1 MSKLP
6 ESMYRDA
13 SAVGEGSI
21 VLAGGG
27 TGGHISPGI
36 AIAEEIAQL
45 APEYRCVF
53 ACSTRAVD
61 ARMLEH
67 VGADFV
73 PIAAEGLSLKPA
85 RLYRFARAFLEGRAQ
100 SRTLLAGR
108 GARAVV
114 ALGGYVTG
122 PLASAARAMKV
133 PILLVNL
140 DATPGKANRMV
151 ARGAARILTALPT
164 PTMPNFAERVIG
176 MPIRRA
182 AIGTGSVGEARTR
195 LGLEPGFHT
204 LLVTGASQGA
214 ASLND
219 LMALLLREQR
229 PAFSGWQVLH
239 LVGNADRAPVESA
252 YRAAG
257 VRASVVPF
265 IHEMGLAWRAA
276 DLALSRAGANSVAE
290 AIHNAVPT
298 VFAPYPYH
306 ADLHQRWNAEP
317 YAKEGV
323 AVLADDLIDATKNR
337 ATLGAELVSLMTDD
351 GRREAMR
358 AALELRPREH
368 AAREIARIAVE
379 MAQRAPRKAARA

>member
-1 MSKLP
+1 
-6 ESMYRDA
+6 
-13 SAVGEGSI
+13 
-21 VLAGGG
+21 
-27 TGGHISPGI
+27 
-36 AIAEEIAQL
+36 
-45 APEYRCVF
+45 
-53 ACSTRAVD
+53 
-61 ARMLEH
+61 
-67 VGADFV
+67 V

-85 RLYRFARAFLEGRAQ
+85 RLYRFARAFLAGRAQ
-100 SRTLLAGR
+100 SRELLAER
-108 GARAVV
+108 GARAIV
-114 ALGGYVTG
+114 ALGGYVTA
-122 PLASAARAMKV
+122 PVASAARAMKV

-140 DATPGKANRMV
+140 DATPGKANRVV

-164 PTMPNFAERVIG
+164 PTMPNFAERVVG

-182 AIGTGSVGEARTR
+182 AIGTGGAGDARVR
-195 LGLEPGFHT
+195 LGLEAGFKT

-214 ASLND
+214 TSLND
-219 LMALLLREQR
+219 LMALLLREER

-239 LVGNADRAPVESA
+239 LVGNADRAPLEAA

-323 AVLADDLIDATKNR
+323 AILADDLIDAQRNR
-337 ATLGAELVSLMTDD
+337 ATLGAALVALMTDD

-358 AALELRPREH
+358 AALDARPREH
-368 AAREIARIAVE
+368 AAREIARIAIE
-379 MAQRAPRKAARA
+379 MARGARVGAAGA

>member
-1 MSKLP
+1 MT
-6 ESMYRDA
+6 ERA
-13 SAVGEGSI
+13 EGSI

-36 AIAEEIAQL
+36 AIAEEIADL
-45 APEYRCVF
+45 APAIGTVF

-85 RLYRFARAFLEGRAQ
+85 RLYRFARAFLAGRAQ
-100 SRTLLAGR
+100 SRELLAER
-108 GARAVV
+108 GARAIV
-114 ALGGYVTG
+114 ALGGYVTA
-122 PLASAARAMKV
+122 PVASAARAMKV

-140 DATPGKANRMV
+140 DATPGKANRVV

-164 PTMPNFAERVIG
+164 PTMPNFAERVVG

-182 AIGTGSVGEARTR
+182 AIGTGGAGDARVR
-195 LGLEPGFHT
+195 LGVEAGFKT

-214 ASLND
+214 TSLND
-219 LMALLLREQR
+219 LMALLVREQR

-239 LVGNADRAPVESA
+239 LVGNADRAPVEAA

-265 IHEMGLAWRAA
+265 IHEMGLGWRAA

-323 AVLADDLIDATKNR
+323 AILADDLIDAQRNR
-337 ATLGAELVSLMTDD
+337 ATLGAALVALMTDD

-358 AALELRPREH
+358 AALDARPREH
-368 AAREIARIAVE
+368 AAREIARIAIE
-379 MAQRAPRKAARA
+379 MARGARVGAAGA

>member
-1 MSKLP
+1 MTGQ
-6 ESMYRDA
+6 A
-13 SAVGEGSI
+13 EGSI

-27 TGGHISPGI
+27 TGGHIAPGI
-36 AIAEEIAQL
+36 AIAEEIADL
-45 APEYRCVF
+45 APGIGAVF

-67 VGADFV
+67 VGADFI
-73 PIAAEGLSLKPA
+73 PIAAEGLSLRPA
-85 RLYRFARAFLEGRAQ
+85 RLYRFARAFLAGRAQ
-100 SRTLLAGR
+100 SRALLAGR
-108 GARAVV
+108 HARAVV
-114 ALGGYVTG
+114 SLGGYVTA
-122 PLASAARAMKV
+122 PVASAARALKV

-140 DATPGKANRMV
+140 DATPGKANRLV
-151 ARGAARILTALPT
+151 ARGAARILTAVPT
-164 PTMPNFAERVIG
+164 PTMPDFAERVVG

-182 AIGTGSVGEARTR
+182 AIATGGAGDARVR
-195 LGLEPGFHT
+195 LGLEAGFKT

-214 ASLND
+214 SSLND
-219 LMALLLREQR
+219 LLALLVREER

-239 LVGNADRAPVESA
+239 LVGNADRAPIEAA

-317 YAKEGV
+317 YAREGV
-323 AVLADDLIDATKNR
+323 AVLADDLIDAKRNR
-337 ATLGAELVSLMTDD
+337 ATLGAALVALMTDD

-358 AALELRPREH
+358 AALDARPREH
-368 AAREIARIAVE
+368 AAREIARIAIE
-379 MAQRAPRKAARA
+379 MARAAPGGASGA

>member
-1 MSKLP
+1 MT
-6 ESMYRDA
+6 ERA
-13 SAVGEGSI
+13 EGSI

-36 AIAEEIAQL
+36 AIAEEIADL
-45 APEYRCVF
+45 APAIGTVF

-73 PIAAEGLSLKPA
+73 PIAAEGLSLKPT
-85 RLYRFARAFLEGRAQ
+85 RLYRFARAFLAGRAQ
-100 SRTLLAGR
+100 SRELLAER
-108 GARAVV
+108 GARAIV
-114 ALGGYVTG
+114 ALGGYVTA
-122 PLASAARAMKV
+122 PVASAARAMKV

-140 DATPGKANRMV
+140 DATPGKANRVV

-164 PTMPNFAERVIG
+164 PTMPNFAERVVG

-182 AIGTGSVGEARTR
+182 AIGTGGAGDARVR
-195 LGLEPGFHT
+195 LGLEAGFKT

-214 ASLND
+214 TSLND
-219 LMALLLREQR
+219 LMALLVREQR

-239 LVGNADRAPVESA
+239 LVGNADRAPVEAA

-323 AVLADDLIDATKNR
+323 AILADDLIDAQRNR
-337 ATLGAELVSLMTDD
+337 ATLGAALVALMTDD

-358 AALELRPREH
+358 AALDARPREH
-368 AAREIARIAVE
+368 AAREIARIAIE
-379 MAQRAPRKAARA
+379 MAGAVRAVAAKG

>member
-1 MSKLP
+1 MT
-6 ESMYRDA
+6 ERA
-13 SAVGEGSI
+13 EGSI

-36 AIAEEIAQL
+36 AIAEEIADL
-45 APEYRCVF
+45 APAIGTVF

-85 RLYRFARAFLEGRAQ
+85 RLYRFARAFLAGRAQ
-100 SRTLLAGR
+100 SRELLAER
-108 GARAVV
+108 GARAIV
-114 ALGGYVTG
+114 ALGGYVTA
-122 PLASAARAMKV
+122 PVASAARAMKV

-140 DATPGKANRMV
+140 DATPGKANRVV

-164 PTMPNFAERVIG
+164 PTMPNFAERVVG

-182 AIGTGSVGEARTR
+182 AIGTGGAGDARVR
-195 LGLEPGFHT
+195 LGVEAGFKT

-214 ASLND
+214 TSLND
-219 LMALLLREQR
+219 LMALLVREQR

-239 LVGNADRAPVESA
+239 LVGNADRAPVEAA

-265 IHEMGLAWRAA
+265 IHEMGLGWRAA

-323 AVLADDLIDATKNR
+323 AILADDLIDAQRNR
-337 ATLGAELVSLMTDD
+337 ATLGAALVALMTDD

-358 AALELRPREH
+358 AALDARPHEH
-368 AAREIARIAVE
+368 AAREIARIAIE
-379 MAQRAPRKAARA
+379 MARGARVGAAGA

>member
-1 MSKLP
+1 MSD
-6 ESMYRDA
+6 ERDLTQA
-13 SAVGEGSI
+13 PSTDGRDGAI

-36 AIAEEIAQL
+36 AIAEEIAEL
-45 APEYRCVF
+45 APEFARVF

-61 ARMLEH
+61 AQMLAH

-100 SRTLLAGR
+100 ARELLVKR
-108 GARAVV
+108 RARAVV
-114 ALGGYVTG
+114 SLGGYVTG
-122 PLASAARAMKV
+122 PVAIAARALKV
-133 PILLVNL
+133 PVLLVNL
-140 DATPGKANRMV
+140 DATPGKANRVV
-151 ARGAARILTALPT
+151 ARSAARILTALPT
-164 PTMPNFAERVIG
+164 PTMPNFAERVVG

-182 AIGTGSVGEARTR
+182 AIGTGSVAEARAR
-195 LGLEPGFHT
+195 FGLEPSFKT

-214 ASLND
+214 TSLND

-239 LVGNADRAPVESA
+239 LVGKADRAPIEAA

-257 VRASVVPF
+257 VRASVVAF
-265 IHEMGLAWRAA
+265 THDMGVAWRAA
-276 DLALSRAGANSVAE
+276 DVALSRAGANSVAE

-317 YAKEGV
+317 YAKDG
-323 AVLADDLIDATKNR
+323 LALLASDRIEPTQNR
-337 ATLGAELVSLMTDD
+337 ATLGAALVSLMTDD
-351 GRREAMR
+351 SRRDAMR
-358 AALELRPREH
+358 AALETRPREH
-368 AAREIARIAVE
+368 AAREIAR
-379 MAQRAPRKAARA
+379 AAIELARGKG

>member
-6 ESMYRDA
+6 ESTDRDA

-85 RLYRFARAFLEGRAQ
+85 RLYRFARAFLQGRAQ
-100 SRTLLAGR
+100 SRALLAER

-122 PLASAARAMKV
+122 PMASAARAMKV

-164 PTMPNFAERVIG
+164 PTMPTSSLGASPTPTLRASW
-176 MPIRRA
+176 RRA
-182 AIGTGSVGEARTR
+182 WPARAR
-195 LGLEPGFHT
+195 PFCWP
-204 LLVTGASQGA
+204 
-214 ASLND
+214 
-219 LMALLLREQR
+219 R
-229 PAFSGWQVLH
+229 PA
-239 LVGNADRAPVESA
+239 
-252 YRAAG
+252 
-257 VRASVVPF
+257 
-265 IHEMGLAWRAA
+265 
-276 DLALSRAGANSVAE
+276 
-290 AIHNAVPT
+290 
-298 VFAPYPYH
+298 
-306 ADLHQRWNAEP
+306 
-317 YAKEGV
+317 
-323 AVLADDLIDATKNR
+323 
-337 ATLGAELVSLMTDD
+337 
-351 GRREAMR
+351 
-358 AALELRPREH
+358 
-368 AAREIARIAVE
+368 
-379 MAQRAPRKAARA
+379 AARAAATALGLLLPPLCATARAAHRSAPCRGLSSVLFGRWLPWPQVPPSAPCLRRRKDRADAKGCDRLEIASVLRVGK

>member
-1 MSKLP
+1 MTDP
-6 ESMYRDA
+6 AEATENPAADRRA
-13 SAVGEGSI
+13 GAI

-36 AIAEEIAQL
+36 AIAEEIAEI
-45 APEYRCVF
+45 APEFERVF

-61 ARMLEH
+61 AQMLAH
-67 VGADFV
+67 AGADFV

-100 SRTLLAGR
+100 SRELLSKR
-108 GARAVV
+108 RARVV
-114 ALGGYVTG
+114 VSLGGYVTG
-122 PLASAARAMKV
+122 PVASAAKALKV
-133 PILLVNL
+133 PVLLVNL
-140 DATPGKANRMV
+140 DATPGKANRVV

-164 PTMPNFAERVIG
+164 PSMPNFAERVVG

-182 AIGTGSVGEARTR
+182 AMGTGSKSEARAR
-195 LGLEPGFHT
+195 LGLEPGFKT

-214 ASLND
+214 TSLND
-219 LMALLLREQR
+219 LLALLLREER

-239 LVGNADRAPVESA
+239 LVGKADRAPIEAA

-257 VRASVVPF
+257 VRASVVAF
-265 IHEMGLAWRAA
+265 LHEMGLAWRAA
-276 DLALSRAGANSVAE
+276 DLSLSRAGANSVAE

-317 YAKEGV
+317 YAREGV
-323 AVLADDLIDATKNR
+323 AVLADDLIDAVRNR
-337 ATLGAELVSLMTDD
+337 ATLGAALVALMTDD
-351 GRREAMR
+351 GRRDEMR
-358 AALELRPREH
+358 AALEARPREH
-368 AAREIARIAVE
+368 AAREIAKVAIE
-379 MAQRAPRKAARA
+379 LARR